1 MPESVDGREPLE
13 LGPLGFGAANL
24 GNLYREI
31 SDEQAWAALD
41 AAWDAGIRYFDTAP
55 HYGLGLSEKRLGA
68 FLQTKPRNEFVI
80 STKVGRLLRPNP
92 DFDGQLD
99 LENSFA
105 VPAALTRVWDASEA
119 GIRASHEESLER
131 LGLDAVDI
139 LFLHDPDGYDIDS
152 ADATGYP
159 ALIDL
164 RDRGVVRGVGIGS
177 MNTAALTRA
186 AKTPGLDLH
195 MFAGR
200 LTLAE
205 QSVMPE
211 ATDAAIANAAR
222 IVAAGVYN
230 SGILATNSP
239 GADARY
245 EYGGVPAEFLAHVT
259 AIAAICAEHGVDLP
273 TAALQ
278 YTLRVKPVASV
289 VFGGARPEQITEN
302 ARRMHE
308 TIPEQ
313 LWSAL
318 GEAGLIPWQ

>member
-1 MPESVDGREPLE
+1 MLEPVV

-24 GNLYREI
+24 GNLYREV

-68 FLQTKPRNEFVI
+68 FLQTKARDEFVI

-99 LENSFA
+99 LENGFA
-105 VPAALTRVWDASEA
+105 VPASTMRVWDASAE
-119 GIRASHEESLER
+119 GIQASLDESLER

-205 QSVMPE
+205 QSVVPE
-211 ATDAAIANAAR
+211 ATDAAIANGAR

-230 SGILATNSP
+230 SGILATNTP
-239 GADARY
+239 GADGRY
-245 EYGGVPAEFLAHVT
+245 EYGDVPPELLARVKL
-259 AIAAICAEHGVDLP
+259 IAAICAEYGVDLP
-273 TAALQ
+273 AAALQ

-289 VFGGARPEQITEN
+289 VFGGARPEQITESV
-302 ARRMHE
+302 RRMNE
-308 TIPEQ
+308 EIPDA
-313 LWSAL
+313 LWAAL
-318 GEAGLIPWQ
+318 EEAKLIPWQ